1 MPGIARFFSWFPCPL
16 DPDGVRDS
24 LALAPMSER
33 NDKRPSLIRLDTVK
47 ARTCLSRSTIYAYI
61 QDGRFPRPIAISER
75 CVAWIET
82 EIDGWIAERIARAR
96 KG

>member
-1 MPGIARFFSWFPCPL
+1 MT
-16 DPDGVRDS
+16 
-24 LALAPMSER
+24 SEPTY
-33 NDKRPSLIRLDTVK
+33 DRPSLIRLEAVK

-75 CVAWIET
+75 CVAWIEA

-96 KG
+96 QG